1 MAAMDRTI
9 DRTLLIIG
17 AGQAGATAAACLRS
31 FGCEGRIVLV
41 GAEAGRPYERPP
53 LSKGVLSGDVALDAI
68 GVHPAGFYE
77 EQRIERLTG
86 LAVTDLDV
94 AARQARLADG
104 RRIGYDQCLIATGG
118 RARSLPPLP
127 AGTPRVHYLRSAQ
140 DAARLREDLLRHR
153 SLLIVGGGF
162 LGLELAST
170 ARGMGLEV
178 RVLESA
184 PRLLARAVPP
194 VFSQWLHQR
203 VRDAGVDLHLEAV
216 VSDLHADGHGVTAE
230 LAGHGPLRADLVAV
244 AAGQEPDV
252 DLARRAGIC
261 LHPGNHGIRTDGR
274 CATSAPHVF
283 AAGDCASQFHPYL
296 GAELRLESW
305 QSANEQARIAAAA
318 MAGLS
323 APPLSAP
330 WFWSDQFGCNLQM
343 LGMPVPG
350 LTYRCRRAADDG
362 AQVPRFLLM
371 GASDAGQI
379 LHAIAVN
386 AGGDLRALK
395 PLVDAAAACD
405 PVALCDTGTPLRQ
418 QVRALLQTPTSANS
432 PASHP

>member
-9 DRTLLIIG
+9 DRTILIIG

-31 FGCEGRIVLV
+31 FGFEGRIVLV
-41 GAEAGRPYERPP
+41 GAEAGLPYERPP
-53 LSKGVLSGDVALDAI
+53 LSKGVLGGAVALDAI
-68 GVHPAGFYE
+68 GVHPAGFYAS
-77 EQRIERLTG
+77 QRIEVLAG

-118 RARSLPPLP
+118 RARSLPQLP

-170 ARGMGLEV
+170 ARGMGLQV
-178 RVLESA
+178 CVLESA

-194 VFSQWLHQR
+194 VFSQWLGQR
-203 VRDAGVDLHLEAV
+203 AQDAGVDLHLEAV
-216 VSDLHADGHGVTAE
+216 VGDLHADGHGVTAV
-230 LAGHGPLRADLVAV
+230 LAGHGVLRADMVAV
-244 AAGQEPDV
+244 AAGLEPDV
-252 DLARRAGIC
+252 DLARRAGIH
-261 LHPGNHGIRTDGR
+261 LHAGNHGIRTDGR
-274 CATSAPHVF
+274 GATSAPHVF
-283 AAGDCASQFHPYL
+283 AAGDCASQFHPHL
-296 GAELRLESW
+296 GAEIRLESW

-318 MAGLS
+318 MAGAS
-323 APPLSAP
+323 TPGLSAP

-350 LTYRCRRAADDG
+350 LTYRCRREADDG
-362 AQVPRFLLM
+362 AQAPRFLLL
-371 GASDAGQI
+371 GASDGGQI

-395 PLVDAAAACD
+395 PLVDAGTACD

-418 QVRALLQTPTSANS
+418 QVRALLQTPTPS